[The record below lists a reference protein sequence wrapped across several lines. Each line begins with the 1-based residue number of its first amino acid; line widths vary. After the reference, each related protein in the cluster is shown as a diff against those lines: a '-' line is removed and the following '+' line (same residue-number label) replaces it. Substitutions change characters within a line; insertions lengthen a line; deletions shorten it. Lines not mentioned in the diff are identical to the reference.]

1 MLVVQMLLPRFLVLE
16 VLLFL
21 HFLQQSH
28 AVLHFLGSRAAA
40 VNEGQ
45 ANTTDLQTDEAVP
58 LPAKQAVDVIVKT
71 DRVARSTVT
80 VAVAATDTTWDDS
93 MEAAADTTSPSAF
106 QSSMPSGQDDPTKT
120 VQCSASSFHFGLCEA
135 IPIPSTRLRLW
146 PKPIEPE
153 ETKSDSVRHQMV
165 SLLCHPQSLAPL
177 CF

>member
-21 HFLQQSH
+21 HFLQQSQ

-45 ANTTDLQTDEAVP
+45 ANTTDLQTDEVVP
-58 LPAKQAVDVIVKT
+58 LPAKQLVDVIVKT

-80 VAVAATDTTWDDS
+80 VAVAAADTWDDS
-93 MEAAADTTSPSAF
+93 KETAADNTSPSAF
-106 QSSMPSGQDDPTKT
+106 QSSMPSGQDDLTKT
-120 VQCSASSFHFGLCEA
+120 VQCTASSFHFGFCEA
-135 IPIPSTRLRLW
+135 IPVPSTRLRLW
-146 PKPIEPE
+146 PKPIESE